1 MRQPVRLVAALLF
14 SGLVALA
21 GVGVAAPA
29 QADPVIDLNWANV
42 TGQTV
47 VKKPN
52 VTITVPQST
61 FTSKLDLGTGQLTGD
76 MKIPDLTMKMKLAG
90 AIPVTSQVRM
100 VPVGPTTATV
110 DLAGNKIVSTT
121 TFTLQVLRVSQDWLP
136 KLNLVP
142 AGCTTSKPSVATM
155 VNTTPIDIFK
165 GTTLAGTYEIPKFK
179 NCGLLTPVL
188 SLLMAGPGNTM
199 TLTLK

>member
-1 MRQPVRLVAALLF
+1 MRQPLRLVTALLAPL
-14 SGLVALA
+14 LVALA
-21 GVGVAAPA
+21 GIGVAAPA

-61 FTSKLDLGTGQLTGD
+61 FVAKLDLGTGKLTGD
-76 MKIPDLTMKMKLAG
+76 MKVPDLTMKMKLFG
-90 AIPVTSQVRM
+90 HIPVTSTVRM
-100 VPVGPTTATV
+100 VPVGQTTANV
-110 DLAGNKIVSTT
+110 DLAAGKITSTT
-121 TFTLQVLRVSQDWLP
+121 TFTLQVTRVSQDWFP

-142 AGCTTSKPSVATM
+142 ATCTTSKPSVATL
-155 VNTTPIDIFK
+155 VNTTPIDLFK
-165 GTTLAGTYEIPKFK
+165 GTTLAGTYEIPSFK
-179 NCGLLTPVL
+179 SCGVLSPML

>member
-1 MRQPVRLVAALLF
+1 VRQPVRLATALLF
-14 SGLVALA
+14 TALVAIA
-21 GVGVAAPA
+21 GAGLSAPA

-61 FTSKLDLGTGQLTGD
+61 FNAKLDLGTGALAGD

-90 AIPVTSQVRM
+90 HIPVTSIVRM
-100 VPVGPTTATV
+100 VPVGQTTANV
-110 DLAGNKIVSTT
+110 NLAGNKIVSKT
-121 TFTLQVLRVSQDWLP
+121 TFTLQVIRVSSDWVP
-136 KLNLVP
+136 QLNLVP
-142 AGCTTSKPSVATM
+142 AGCTTSKPSVATLE
-155 VNTTPIDIFK
+155 NTTPIDIFK
-165 GTTLAGTYEIPKFK
+165 GTTLAGTYEIPSFK
-179 NCGLLTPVL
+179 SCGLLTPVL
-188 SLLMAGPGNTM
+188 SLLMSGPGNTM

>member
-1 MRQPVRLVAALLF
+1 MRSPLRFAAALAVAAIVGAGSF
-14 SGLVALA
+14 S
-21 GVGVAAPA
+21 APA

-42 TGQTV
+42 TGETV

-52 VTITVPQST
+52 VKIVVPKSS
-61 FTSKLDLGTGQLTGD
+61 FTSKLDLGTGKLAGD
-76 MKIPDLTMKMKLAG
+76 MTIPDLTMKMKLFG
-90 AIPVTSQVRM
+90 HIPVTSVVRM
-100 VPVGPTTATV
+100 VPVGQTTADV
-110 DLAGNKIVSTT
+110 DLGAGKITSTT
-121 TFTLQVLRVSQDWLP
+121 TFTLQVLSVRQDWLP

-155 VNTTPIDIFK
+155 VNTTPIDIFN
-165 GTTLAGTYEIPKFK
+165 GTTLAGEYEIPSFK
-179 NCGLLTPVL
+179 SCGLLTPVL